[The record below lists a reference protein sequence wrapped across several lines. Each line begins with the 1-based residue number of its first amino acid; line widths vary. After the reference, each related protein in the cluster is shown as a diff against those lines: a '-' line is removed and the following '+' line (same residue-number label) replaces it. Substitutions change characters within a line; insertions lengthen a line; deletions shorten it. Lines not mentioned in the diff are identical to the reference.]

1 MKFLGLMDPHTSGT
15 NRTKNVAYD
24 MFWPHKYFSMLLGT
38 KEMTQLL
45 GDIGIGCFV
54 LIREMSVVHIQAYLQ
69 YTYYLLIKKKKKT
82 YMHTFTGCIYGLK
95 LQSLGFSV
103 FTLEYV

>member
-69 YTYYLLIKKKKKT
+69 YTYYLLIKKKKK
-82 YMHTFTGCIYGLK
+82 HTCIR
-95 LQSLGFSV
+95 SLGV
-103 FTLEYV
+103 FMGLSYNLWVFQFLH